1 MPLYVQNGKL
11 VQKAGALGTSAG
23 CCCED
28 KKCCCYTEGNEFL
41 LLVSSSPCPAGTTST
56 ISYKPNLQTFCTG
69 LSILI
74 EWDVL
79 SITVDPQNL
88 EAYASRD
95 AGVGV
100 LGLVLTVQNVSSFE
114 YFQRQLALSQACG
127 RCVAICD
134 IAIQQY
140 STDRFPPVNDISWF
154 TLVYREGCDGDPHLT
169 LYKQVGNA
177 IGPPSVTVTLAP

>member
-11 VQKAGALGTSAG
+11 LNKTGTLSTSVG

-28 KKCCCYTEGNEFL
+28 KKCCCYSEGGEFL
-41 LLVSSSPCPAGTTST
+41 LSGSLSTCPAGTTAT
-56 ISYKPNLQTFCTG
+56 IPYRPNSQTFCTG

-74 EWDVL
+74 EWNAL
-79 SITVDPQNL
+79 SITVDPQHR
-88 EAYASRD
+88 EAYTNRN

-114 YFQRQLALSQACG
+114 YYQRPLILLQSCG

-154 TLVYREGCDGDPHLT
+154 TLVYREGCDRDPHLT
-169 LYKQVGNA
+169 LYRQVGNA